1 MKKSLLDLVC
11 SMYFSPFC
19 FGAVRSN
26 GLEIFLSCEWRAPA
40 YSLVVCR
47 PETDFPAARN
57 LFPFVFCVG
66 HCAAFTSLVIL
77 SFGLDFLPQEH
88 CAHLGESFFFL
99 SAGEHADP
107 SARFLLPCLVFSP
120 ALGSMLSF
128 DFLAAGFSGRWIFL
142 PSGFLSELI
151 FLSQFW
157 SNCACSPI
165 QLLPLVSSLSA
176 RQGPVLIL
184 LRACPGQLIPGSVHF
199 WWR

>member
-66 HCAAFTSLVIL
+66 HCAAFTSLAIL

-88 CAHLGESFFFL
+88 CAHLGESFFFSL
-99 SAGEHADP
+99 CW
-107 SARFLLPCLVFSP
+107 SARRSQRQISLTVFGLL
-120 ALGSMLSF
+120 
-128 DFLAAGFSGRWIFL
+128 
-142 PSGFLSELI
+142 
-151 FLSQFW
+151 
-157 SNCACSPI
+157 
-165 QLLPLVSSLSA
+165 A
-176 RQGPVLIL
+176 RAWVY
-184 LRACPGQLIPGSVHF
+184 AKF
-199 WWR
+199 